1 MNFTKIRFLIVAA
14 ILGVASC
21 LPQSTREIAAATKLT
36 EQNYY
41 NSDVKF
47 GLHKVAFTWDLFVRL
62 LQAPNLIPFDNP
74 NDIDNVKEEY
84 EGYGS
89 KIDSVYDGLH
99 KKSSVIFNVSCET
112 FFSPIIV
119 DWRFF
124 FSFFTAPAGR
134 WRAERG
140 RKIWKQRRSSL
151 GTHLRCR
158 FGDVG
163 RVESCEQDRRCEL
176 R

>member
-1 MNFTKIRFLIVAA
+1 M
-14 ILGVASC
+14 
-21 LPQSTREIAAATKLT
+21 
-36 EQNYY
+36 
-41 NSDVKF
+41 
-47 GLHKVAFTWDLFVRL
+47 RL

-124 FSFFTAPAGR
+124 FLFSQPQPVVDGLKEAEKYGNNGDHLSGLTSAVVSVMSVVSNLVNKIVDVSCDKIVSANNLMSFVEFQAPINVAQSFVSSANKVLNQVG
-134 WRAERG
+134 G
-140 RKIWKQRRSSL
+140 KI
-151 GTHLRCR
+151 
-158 FGDVG
+158 VG
-163 RVESCEQDRRCEL
+163 LQK
-176 R
+176 